1 MVKETR
7 FDLIHVTD
15 SIIELYRIGLQRN
28 LGFIFFVWK
37 LLPKLFGTVTV
48 IVRILLGVMQQQPAA
63 RESAGN
69 RL

>member
-7 FDLIHVTD
+7 FDLIDVTD
-15 SIIELYRIGLQRN
+15 SIIELYRIRLQRN
-28 LGFIFFVWK
+28 LGFIFFVRK
-37 LLPKLFGTVTV
+37 LLPKLLGTVTV

-63 RESAGN
+63 RESAGH